1 MLDGFPWRLVTVDID
16 GTLTRVHGWK
26 EIAKEFHGL
35 AAFESTNRRFAAHE
49 IGEDAHLANLLD
61 IATGHTVADVETV
74 LERTPRLAGIGQ
86 GIAAIREV
94 GARVALLT
102 HNPTYVADWY
112 RRTFGF
118 DDSEAVASQS
128 LDHGRIGPPTLT
140 HADKRAGFRALLS
153 RGEISPS
160 LAVHIGDG
168 WSDVEVFRIAGGGV
182 ALNSPFAEVNRAA
195 DLALATQDFREVAE
209 ALARLQPRT

>member
-1 MLDGFPWRLVTVDID
+1 MPERFPWRLVTVDID

-26 EIAKEFHGL
+26 EIASTFHAL

-61 IATGHTVADVETV
+61 IATGHSVGEVEAV
-74 LERTPRLAGIGQ
+74 LERTPKLE
-86 GIAAIREV
+86 GIAAGIAAMRER

-118 DDSEAVASQS
+118 DDSEAVAAQT
-128 LDHGRIGPPTLT
+128 LDHGQIGPPTRL
-140 HADKRAGFRALLS
+140 HADKRVGFRALLS
-153 RGEISPS
+153 RAGVSTT
-160 LAVHIGDG
+160 LGVHIGDG

-182 ALNSPFAEVNRAA
+182 ALNSGSAEVNRAA
-195 DLALATQDFREVAE
+195 DLALATNDFRDVVE
-209 ALARLQPRT
+209 ALARLAPRT